1 MLARIR
7 RLMWQAVDGI
17 DYAVFATR
25 LTIVDWLYGPDPV
38 TEADRERE
46 RERERLK
53 SLGAQEDGTKAVPD
67 CRH

>member
-1 MLARIR
+1 
-7 RLMWQAVDGI
+7 MWQAVDRI

-25 LTIVDWLYGPDPV
+25 LTIVDWCTDDPV

-53 SLGAQEDGTKAVPD
+53 SLGAHEDGAKAVPD

>member
-1 MLARIR
+1 
-7 RLMWQAVDGI
+7 MWQAVDRI

-25 LTIVDWLYGPDPV
+25 LMIVDRLYGPDPA

-53 SLGAQEDGTKAVPD
+53 SLGADEDGAKAVPE